1 MATTQ
6 VFLIDDD
13 EAVRETI
20 RRLLEHDS
28 RFTVVGEASDGEAAL
43 ESLKELAVDV
53 VTVDLLLPGMSGIET
68 VRKLKEQYPSVKI
81 VVLSAYGGDIMERAV
96 QVGVDAYILKPYAAA
111 NLIERLIAI
120 TQS

>member
-6 VFLIDDD
+6 VFLIEDDA
-13 EAVRETI
+13 EVREIT
-20 RRLLEHDS
+20 RRLLEHHP
-28 RFTVVGEASDGEAAL
+28 RITVVGEASDGEAAL

-68 VRKLKEQYPSVKI
+68 VRKLKEQYPSVKV
-81 VVLSAYGGDIMERAV
+81 VVLSAYGGDFMERAV
-96 QVGVDAYILKPYAAA
+96 QAGADAYVLKPYAAEQ
-111 NLIERLIAI
+111 LIERLIAI